1 MLTSMPRSKKHE
13 LMLFWC
19 RTPMKLLVK
28 KIGKKAAGIL
38 RISKAPTAESERER
52 SVSSFVDELLQE
64 NVRSLLIVGATGTD
78 TDPVVSRIRAA
89 NSSIEVVCHG
99 EMSMPAVELAGFDCL
114 VVCGTESLPGYE
126 VVSSVLSRPEWE
138 MIGSHEH
145 VWDAAVV
152 CRRIDESRVRGAWE
166 ILDVLHG
173 SEPATE
179 ITVRQ

>member
-13 LMLFWC
+13 LMLLWC

-52 SVSSFVDELLQE
+52 SVTSFVEQLLQE
-64 NVRSLLIVGATGTD
+64 NVTSVLIVGSTRTD
-78 TDPVVSRIRAA
+78 TDAVVSRIRAA
-89 NSSIEVVCHG
+89 NSSIEVVSHG
-99 EMSMPAVELAGFDCL
+99 EMHMPALELAGFDCL
-114 VVCGTESLPGYE
+114 VVSGTESLPGCE
-126 VVSSVLSRPEWE
+126 IVSTVLSRPEWE
-138 MIGSHEH
+138 MIGSHDD
-145 VWDAAVV
+145 VWDAVV
-152 CRRIDESRVRGAWE
+152 VFRRIDESRVRGAWE